1 MTDGDGVK
9 PTESAEKPLGEVVG
23 DVTSKLGLLV
33 HEEIELAKAE
43 VSDKVSKLAKG
54 AGLAAGAGI
63 FLVFM
68 LIYLLHALAW
78 LFVDLLDEE
87 VWVGYLIVT
96 GLLLLLGIV
105 AGLIAFRL
113 FKRGSP
119 PTPQMAIEEA
129 KITRATLE
137 EARR

>member
-1 MTDGDGVK
+1 MTDGNGVK
-9 PTESAEKPLGEVVG
+9 PPEGADKSLGDVVG
-23 DVTSKLGLLV
+23 DVTSKMSLLV
-33 HEEIELAKAE
+33 QEEIELAKAE

-54 AGLAAGAGI
+54 AGLAAAAGV

-68 LIYLLHALAW
+68 LIYLMHALAW

-96 GLLLLLGIV
+96 GLLLLLGAI
-105 AGLIAFRL
+105 AGLVALRL
-113 FKRGSP
+113 FKRGAP
-119 PTPQMAIEEA
+119 PTPEMAIEEA
-129 KITRATLE
+129 KITRETLE